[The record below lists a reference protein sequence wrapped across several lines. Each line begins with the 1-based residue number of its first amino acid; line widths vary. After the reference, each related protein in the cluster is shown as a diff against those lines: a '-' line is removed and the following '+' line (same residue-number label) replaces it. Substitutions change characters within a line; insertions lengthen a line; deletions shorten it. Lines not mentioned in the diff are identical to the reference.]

1 MSGTI
6 EQLNTQAVTCDLLNR
21 NFIGQLVG
29 TTCSAWHMHQV
40 SYLVPPAHVS
50 PIPWEFT
57 MLRWA
62 IAFLVIALVAA
73 ILGFTSLEGTAM
85 WAAKI
90 TFVVFVILFVVSLVF
105 NGRTPKALT

>member
-1 MSGTI
+1 MA
-6 EQLNTQAVTCDLLNR
+6 TQ
-21 NFIGQLVG
+21 F
-29 TTCSAWHMHQV
+29 SAWQMHQILN
-40 SYLVPPAHVS
+40 LVPMAHVS
-50 PIPWEFT
+50 PIPLEFI

-62 IAFLVIALVAA
+62 IGFLLIALVAA
-73 ILGFTSLEGTAM
+73 ILGFTALEGTAM

>member
-1 MSGTI
+1 M
-6 EQLNTQAVTCDLLNR
+6 
-21 NFIGQLVG
+21 
-29 TTCSAWHMHQV
+29 
-40 SYLVPPAHVS
+40 AHVS
-50 PIPWEFT
+50 PIPLEFI

-62 IAFLVIALVAA
+62 IGFLLIALVAA
-73 ILGFTSLEGTAM
+73 ILGFTALEGTAM